1 MNSTIEIS
9 IPSLIAIAI
18 SSFALLVAIS
28 NYRRKAGIQIQGS
41 WAVTS
46 SISCDDDY
54 ISNLVI
60 ENQKDRAITIFS
72 IYLKIGHNYYVQ
84 LEDFEDKP
92 LVLKAYESYHKD
104 FDPLVFYEVSMTR
117 VKIDEL
123 LKDKKIRKQLV
134 ISTSNGKY
142 TVPSLMHRWNPVEDF
157 FRNHMT
163 AVVRPVRSTYK
174 GRAFGS
180 NIVFLIEVFCD
191 DGKETVIPIHPDDYQ
206 VKRFANFQ
214 LTKEALE
221 SKESLIQFIQQ
232 LVNAG
237 SIQCVSF
244 KVHDLKSMR
253 EKTFDSRSQRVI
265 DAKYYSFF
273 RYYVLGRIATILG
286 NRKLRKENRLRALSV
301 QKQKQ
306 SEESAAL

>member
-28 NYRRKAGIQIQGS
+28 DYRRKAGIQIQGS

-123 LKDKKIRKQLV
+123 LKDKKGIYAELWSHQSGGYIGL
-134 ISTSNGKY
+134 
-142 TVPSLMHRWNPVEDF
+142 PAEEL
-157 FRNHMT
+157 
-163 AVVRPVRSTYK
+163 
-174 GRAFGS
+174 
-180 NIVFLIEVFCD
+180 
-191 DGKETVIPIHPDDYQ
+191 
-206 VKRFANFQ
+206 
-214 LTKEALE
+214 EA
-221 SKESLIQFIQQ
+221 
-232 LVNAG
+232 
-237 SIQCVSF
+237 
-244 KVHDLKSMR
+244 
-253 EKTFDSRSQRVI
+253 
-265 DAKYYSFF
+265 
-273 RYYVLGRIATILG
+273 
-286 NRKLRKENRLRALSV
+286 
-301 QKQKQ
+301 
-306 SEESAAL
+306 